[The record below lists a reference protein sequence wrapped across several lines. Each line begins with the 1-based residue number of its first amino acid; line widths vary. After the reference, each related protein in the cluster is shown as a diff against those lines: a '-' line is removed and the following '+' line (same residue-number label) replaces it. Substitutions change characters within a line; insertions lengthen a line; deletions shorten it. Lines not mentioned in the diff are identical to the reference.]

1 MTINTISPTPR
12 SEFISGFKA
21 TIPLVIGGIP
31 FGIIFGALAVTSG
44 LSPVAAMAMSLF
56 VFAGSAQFIA
66 AGLVANGTGIG
77 IIILTTFIVN
87 LRHALYSTT
96 LAPHMKHLSQ
106 KWLLP
111 LGFWLTDE
119 SFVVAANRYSEPD
132 LSQYKH
138 WFFLGSAVFMYIDWQ
153 LCTLIGIVAGQ
164 AIPDP
169 LSWGLDFAMVVT
181 FLGLVVPMVKG
192 RPTFVAVI
200 VAGVVATA
208 GYKLPNQL
216 GLILAAL
223 LGVGA
228 GVLLEQMSGGEE
240 GKRRKGAEENG
251 GEGEGGRV

>member
-1 MTINTISPTPR
+1 MQTPR
-12 SEFISGFKA
+12 SEFIAGLKV
-21 TIPLVIGGIP
+21 TIPLDVGAIP

-56 VFAGSAQFIA
+56 VFAGSSQFIA
-66 AGLVANGTGIG
+66 AGLVASGTGIG

-111 LGFWLTDE
+111 LGFLLTDE

-132 LSQYKH
+132 TSPYKH
-138 WFFLGSAVFMYIDWQ
+138 WFFLGSAIFMYINWQ
-153 LCTLIGIVAGQ
+153 LCTLVGILAGQ

-192 RPTFVAVI
+192 RSTLAAVI
-200 VAGVVATA
+200 VAGIVATA

-223 LGVGA
+223 FGVMT
-228 GVLLEQMSGGEE
+228 GVFLETIH
-240 GKRRKGAEENG
+240 GKHG
-251 GEGEGGRV
+251 

>member
-1 MTINTISPTPR
+1 MSLPIPFLSTPR
-12 SEFISGFKA
+12 SEFIAGFKA
-21 TIPLVIGGIP
+21 TIPLEVGAIP
-31 FGIIFGALAVTSG
+31 FGIIYGALAVTSG
-44 LSPVAAMAMSLF
+44 LSPAAAMGMSLF
-56 VFAGSAQFIA
+56 VFAGSSQFIA

-77 IIILTTFIVN
+77 IIVLTTFFVN

-119 SFVVAANRYSEPD
+119 SFVVAANRYGEEDDSPH
-132 LSQYKH
+132 KH
-138 WFFLGSAVFMYIDWQ
+138 WFFLGSAVTMYANWQ

-181 FLGLVVPMVKG
+181 FLGMVIPMVKN
-192 RPTFVAVI
+192 RATLAAVI
-200 VAGVVATA
+200 VSATVAVV
-208 GYKLPNQL
+208 GNGLPNMM

-223 LGVGA
+223 A
-228 GVLLEQMSGGEE
+228 GVAVGVILDGKVGTQKTQREQNEQ
-240 GKRRKGAEENG
+240 R
-251 GEGEGGRV
+251 